1 MKVTASII
9 IFTALAYALLGY
21 LGQLIAIPPG
31 FSTVIWPASGLALT
45 AVLTFGL
52 RSLPGVFLGSFLINL
67 YIASGAEQAGGS
79 VLIPVVIG
87 FNAML
92 QALAGYW
99 LIQKYVG
106 YPFAYQRPAM
116 VTRFLLIGA
125 VLSTLV
131 NASLSN
137 LALWHNAILSDD
149 ALVVSWLSWW
159 AGDAIGVIVVTPW
172 LLVIFTRFSSTSLL
186 KESFVLHA
194 LTVITLFTLIFGWL
208 ATEVEKEKQGK
219 EFANN
224 SDLLAQSLEA
234 RLHNTSDILYAMSG
248 MVLSNRDQ
256 ITPEQ
261 FRTFTRDLLNRS
273 PYLHGLSWN
282 IRTTGEELEGFT
294 DEMQALYS
302 TETDILFRVKE
313 RNAQGQL
320 QPATPDTQ
328 HIVVSYIEP
337 LQSNLKALGY
347 DVYSQS
353 DRRFALDQAWQ
364 TGLIYPTKPISLIQ
378 EKSRQAGVLLFL
390 PVIQLQSSTQGQD
403 SLLGYATGVIRMG
416 DLAQAAFAQLLL
428 PRTGIALIDPEAES
442 DEAVLYSN
450 GLDQQS
456 IEALLTH
463 YADHDSRSYFHDHD
477 VFPMYRQ
484 HKIEIGAR
492 HWYLIQVSTGTYIY
506 QPWGVHILLAAGT
519 LFSGLLGWFMII
531 LAGHTHE
538 IEQQVEIRTKDL
550 SLANEKLILSEQLQ
564 NEAKERAEDASR
576 AKSEFLA
583 NMSHE
588 IRTPLN
594 GVIGILEV
602 LKNDQLAADQKEMI
616 LVARD
621 SASSLLTIINDI
633 LDFSRIE
640 AGKLSL
646 NQTPFEFTE
655 LLENTGNSFILQ
667 AENKGL
673 ELACPANAVPPLLVV
688 GDPDRI
694 KQILTNLVGNAIK
707 FTPHGSVSVFCRM
720 EKQNDSVSIRLEVSD
735 TGIGMSEEQQAS
747 LFERFTQ
754 ADGSITREYGGTGLG
769 LAICHQLL
777 KMMGGSIQV
786 SSLQGHGASFEVQL
800 TLPMAHDISAHST
813 EANNKL
819 YDSVNMLYIRT
830 PSVTSQ
836 LLEQCLNEHRIN
848 YTAVPASQKL
858 SLSPGV
864 NTLLVDCTVAEAIY
878 LVDQES
884 ETLRSDQLCTLF
896 ISPYSQQS
904 EAHEKLSGYFDHIL
918 HRPVPYR
925 HLLQLLAHTR
935 AVPLQDEVVSENSTP
950 SYQGCH
956 VLLVE
961 DNQTNRTVIEQ
972 MFRQRDIQVSVAK
985 NGQEAIDIL
994 KTSHFDVV
1002 FMDCQMPVMDGYQA
1016 TAIIRSD
1023 TSQVQNHAIPIIA
1036 VTAHALTG
1044 DREKCLAAGMD
1055 DYLPKPVTEEN
1066 LKAILDKWLT

>member
-1 MKVTASII
+1 MKITASII
-9 IFTALAYALLGY
+9 IFTAMAYALLGY
-21 LGQLIAIPPG
+21 IGQLIAIPPG
-31 FSTVIWPASGLALT
+31 FATVIWPASGLALT
-45 AVLTFGL
+45 AVLTFGIY
-52 RSLPGVFLGSFLINL
+52 SLPGIFLGSFLINL
-67 YIASGAEQAGGS
+67 YIASGAEQAGGGI
-79 VLIPVVIG
+79 LIPAAIG
-87 FNAML
+87 INAML
-92 QALAGYW
+92 QAFVGYW
-99 LIQKYVG
+99 LVKKYIG
-106 YPFAYQRPAM
+106 YPFAYQRPAL
-116 VTRFLLIGA
+116 VARFLLIA
-125 VLSTLV
+125 VISTLV

-137 LALWHNAILSDD
+137 LILWHNNVLSD
-149 ALVVSWLSWW
+149 ASLVVNWLNWW

-172 LLVIFTRFSSTSLL
+172 LLVIFARFSRTPLP
-186 KESFVLHA
+186 KDGFVIPT

-224 SDLLAQSLEA
+224 SDLLVQSLEA

-261 FRTFTRDLLNRS
+261 FRIFTHDLLNRS

-282 IRTTGEELEGFT
+282 IRTTGESLDDFT
-294 DEMQALYS
+294 EQMQALYS
-302 TETDILFRVKE
+302 KKTGISFQVKE

-320 QPATPDTQ
+320 QPVMPDTQ

-353 DRRFALDQAWQ
+353 DRRFALDRAWQ
-364 TGLIYPTKPISLIQ
+364 TRLIYPTKPISLIQ

-390 PVIQLQSSTQGQD
+390 PVIQNSKVAKGQD
-403 SLLGYATGVIRMG
+403 SLLGYATGVIKMR

-428 PRTGIALIDPEAES
+428 PRTGIALIDPEASSEQ
-442 DEAVLYSN
+442 AILYSS

-456 IEALLTH
+456 QEALLAH
-463 YADHDSRSYFHDHD
+463 YIDHDPQSSLNSHNI
-477 VFPMYRQ
+477 FPMYRQ
-484 HKIEIGAR
+484 HKIEVGAR
-492 HWYLIQVSTGTYIY
+492 HWYLIQVSTDAYIY
-506 QPWGVHILLAAGT
+506 QPWGVHLLLAAGT

-531 LAGHTHE
+531 LAGHTRE
-538 IEQQVEIRTKDL
+538 IEQQVEVRTKDL
-550 SLANEKLILSEQLQ
+550 SLANKKLILSEQLQ

-602 LKNDQLAADQKEMI
+602 LKNDQLAEDQKEMI

-621 SASSLLTIINDI
+621 SASSLMTIINDI

-646 NQTPFEFTE
+646 NQIPFEFTE

-667 AENKGL
+667 AEDKGL
-673 ELACPANAVPPLLVV
+673 ELVCPANVVPPLLVV

-720 EKQNDSVSIRLEVSD
+720 EAHNDSVSIQLEVSD

-754 ADGSITREYGGTGLG
+754 ADSSITREYGGTGLG

-777 KMMGGSIQV
+777 KMMGGNIQV
-786 SSLQGHGASFEVQL
+786 SSLQGHGSSFDVHL
-800 TLPMAHDISAHST
+800 TLPMAHDIPVHST
-813 EANNKL
+813 ETNNRL

-836 LLEQCLNEHRIN
+836 RMEQCLDEHCIN
-848 YTAVPASQKL
+848 YTAVSVSHKL
-858 SLSPGV
+858 TLSPDV

-878 LVDQES
+878 LVDQQAELL
-884 ETLRSDQLCTLF
+884 TSDQLCTLF
-896 ISPYSQQS
+896 ISPYNQQS

-918 HRPVPYR
+918 HRPIPYR
-925 HLLQLLAHTR
+925 HLLQLLAHSRPVTQR
-935 AVPLQDEVVSENSTP
+935 NEPISESSAP
-950 SYQGCH
+950 SYQGRH
-956 VLLVE
+956 VLVVE

-1023 TSQVQNHAIPIIA
+1023 SSQVQNHAIPIIA
-1036 VTAHALTG
+1036 VTAHALAG

-1055 DYLPKPVTEEN
+1055 DYLPKPVTEES
-1066 LKAILDKWLT
+1066 LKEILDKWLT